1 MKFDFAKN
9 TFKTLKMD
17 TKTGENF
24 GRKTRQ

>member
-1 MKFDFAKN
+1 
-9 TFKTLKMD
+9 MD